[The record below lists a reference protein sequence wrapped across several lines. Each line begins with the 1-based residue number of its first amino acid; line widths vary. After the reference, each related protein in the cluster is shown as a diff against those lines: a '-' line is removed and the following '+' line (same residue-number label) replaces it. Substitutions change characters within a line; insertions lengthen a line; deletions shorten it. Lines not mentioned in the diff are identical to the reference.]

1 MERVRLAKRVRL
13 RKQYPYPGDA
23 CFDRPGVRGGAAFF
37 HLALRPTP
45 RQPCCRS
52 SLYPRSECAGLARG
66 LRRYVGLRY
75 PVRCPVRYLDR
86 FRMQAEFRTNHRR
99 NSKFPRSKCPRSSCP
114 RSSYVGALRCPGL
127 FRRPPGKEHEG
138 GPMRPELWSSIGTG
152 EIVPPP
158 LYTSAPLR
166 RARRLSPATAPV
178 RMPPWH
184 REFVRKVRPAL
195 LLRPYLLSPCGCAPG
210 FAASL
215 PLPSIVA
222 ATRPRGQNLNR
233 LLATIQRRKLVQSF
247 ECSTFKFR

>member
-1 MERVRLAKRVRL
+1 MERVRLGKRARL
-13 RKQYPYPGDA
+13 RKRYLCPCDA
-23 CFDRPGVRGGAAFF
+23 CFGRRGVRGDAAFF
-37 HLALRPTP
+37 HLALRLTP

-66 LRRYVGLRY
+66 LRRAVGLRY
-75 PVRCPVRYLDR
+75 RVRCPVRYLGR
-86 FRMQAEFRTNHRR
+86 FRMQVEFRTNHQR
-99 NSKFPRSKCPRSSCP
+99 NSKFPRS
-114 RSSYVGALRCPGL
+114 SYLGALRRPGS
-127 FRRPPGKEHEG
+127 FRRPPGKEREG
-138 GPMRPELWSSIGTG
+138 GPMQPGLWSSIGTG

-158 LYTSAPLR
+158 PYTSAPLR

-178 RMPPWH
+178 RMRPWH

-222 ATRPRGQNLNR
+222 ATRPRGQNLSR
-233 LLATIQRRKLVQSF
+233 FLLTIQQCRLVRSF
-247 ECSTFKFR
+247 ERRTLKFR

>member
-1 MERVRLAKRVRL
+1 VRLAKRVRL
-13 RKQYPYPGDA
+13 RKQYPYPGDV
-23 CFDRPGVRGGAAFF
+23 CFGRRGVRGGAAFF

-52 SLYPRSECAGLARG
+52 SLYPRSEWAGLARG
-66 LRRYVGLRY
+66 LRRAVGLRY

-99 NSKFPRSKCPRSSCP
+99 NSKFPRS
-114 RSSYVGALRCPGL
+114 SYLGALRRPGL

-138 GPMRPELWSSIGTG
+138 APMQPELWSSIGTG

-158 LYTSAPLR
+158 PYTSAPLR

-195 LLRPYLLSPCGCAPG
+195 PLRPYLLSPCGYAPG

-247 ECSTFKFR
+247 QCSTFKFR

>member
-1 MERVRLAKRVRL
+1 MERVRLGKRVRL
-13 RKQYPYPGDA
+13 RKQYPYPCDA

-37 HLALRPTP
+37 DPAQRPTP
-45 RQPCCRS
+45 RQPCSRS
-52 SLYPRSECAGLARG
+52 SPYPHSEWAGLARG
-66 LRRYVGLRY
+66 LRRAVGLRY
-75 PVRCPVRYLDR
+75 PVRCPVRYLGR
-86 FRMQAEFRTNHRR
+86 FRMQAEFRTNHQR

-114 RSSYVGALRCPGL
+114 RSSYVGALRRPGL

-138 GPMRPELWSSIGTG
+138 GPMQPGLWSSIGTG

-158 LYTSAPLR
+158 PYTSAPLR

-222 ATRPRGQNLNR
+222 ATRPRGQNLSGV
-233 LLATIQRRKLVQSF
+233 LPTIQRRRLVRSS
-247 ECSTFKFR
+247 EGRRLKFW

>member
-1 MERVRLAKRVRL
+1 MERVRLGKRARL
-13 RKQYPYPGDA
+13 RKRYLCPCDA
-23 CFDRPGVRGGAAFF
+23 CFGRHGVRGDAAFF

-45 RQPCCRS
+45 RQPCSRS
-52 SLYPRSECAGLARG
+52 SPYPRSGWAGLARG
-66 LRRYVGLRY
+66 LRRAVGLRY
-75 PVRCPVRYLDR
+75 RVRCPVPYLGR

-99 NSKFPRSKCPRSSCP
+99 NSMFRRSKCLRSSGL
-114 RSSYVGALRCPGL
+114 RSSYLGALRRPGL

-138 GPMRPELWSSIGTG
+138 GPMQPGLWSSIGTG

-158 LYTSAPLR
+158 PYTSAPLR

-222 ATRPRGQNLNR
+222 VTRPRGQNLSR
-233 LLATIQRRKLVQSF
+233 FLPTIQQRKLVRSF
-247 ECSTFKFR
+247 ECRTLKFR